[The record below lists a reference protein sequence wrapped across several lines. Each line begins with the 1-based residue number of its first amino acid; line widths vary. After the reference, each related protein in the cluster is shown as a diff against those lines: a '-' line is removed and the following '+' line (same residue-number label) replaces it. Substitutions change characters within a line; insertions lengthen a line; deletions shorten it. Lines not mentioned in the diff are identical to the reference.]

1 MSEKSLASG
10 SLQGSDLD
18 RSRAIAI
25 FRYLRDLAQL
35 RSKIVRDLTS
45 YERTFWLD
53 ELRGRPDCEA
63 RCFREVDVSDRIDGD
78 EWAVVRKRAEPVRPP
93 LPEVVTRWVEP
104 GTGVSVDSPPR
115 LIDRIQKTPTA
126 EVEEEFEHG
135 LEGPM
140 DLLEEDGFERLAD
153 HPEVARAFDAFMRS
167 RWEPWAAEHRAW
179 QEYQA
184 KVYNPLFLIH
194 RDLLR
199 LGEEFE
205 LVLGIGCLT
214 WRPDGGQQVR
224 RHLVTAPALLEFDAA
239 RGTFT
244 LGLAP
249 EGSGL
254 AVETDMLDPGERPSL
269 DQMKGVQSD
278 LEKTGGD
285 PWAFEAVD
293 RVLHGFVNA
302 VHGRGEYCPNAYRAG
317 EFGPDPRVAFAPAL
331 LLRKRTARGKVKA
344 LETVIS
350 QLEGGGEIPEGVRR
364 LTRAAGPRSD
374 GGQARAGADGGAD
387 TERIYFP
394 LPANED
400 QRKIVER
407 LNESHGVL
415 VQGPPGTGKSHTI
428 ANLISHLLA
437 TGNRILVTAESPRAL
452 GVLRDKLPEGIRPLC
467 LSVLGNDRAAQDN
480 VKSSV
485 EGILGRVEGWNEAS
499 EIDSLERAERDLDDL
514 MRREAELEREVRT
527 FREAETYTQTVC
539 DGAYRGTASS
549 IARAVRKDAERYG
562 WLVDAV
568 GLDEA
573 CPVTVEDLKEFRR
586 LLGLVSPERELECGL
601 SRPDPGVTVP
611 EPDAIAGQWDEL
623 AALGAR
629 IGCAPA
635 DEPEFATASDHD
647 LREALVAMRA
657 LQAAVR
663 GVPVRAAPWAAG
675 ALSDALRGAGSAWRR
690 RQERTEAALAEH
702 GDEAGVLASLSVRL
716 PEGRRLDE
724 LLADASDL
732 LDHLRRGGRM
742 GFLVFRP
749 RVVRRTRYLARE
761 ASVDGRP
768 CDQAGTLELLRRHL
782 ACAAGLRR
790 GWEAWASTVEPASED
805 LGALVGGLRDLQSV
819 LARVLSAGELAEV
832 ATAALARLA
841 LDETPALEDP
851 AAVEAVAA
859 ALQRTLDRRRVAA
872 LEEALGASC
881 ALLRAMAG
889 TAGAHPVCGRLADAV
904 GRRDAGA
911 VRAACEEIEGLERDA
926 ALVVERDRLRRQIG
940 SVLPGLAGS
949 LAATHTDEAW
959 DARIEGWDGAW
970 SWARA
975 RAWLEHFTNPGRARE
990 AEAELGR
997 VKARILKRLA
1007 EAASL
1012 RAWRSCVSSMEP
1024 AHQQHLIAWQQAVKR
1039 FGKGRGPNA
1048 ERHRRSA
1055 QGHLEQCQ
1063 KAIPAWIMPLYRIF
1077 ETVPPRPGMF
1087 DVLIVDEAS
1096 QCGAESLI
1104 LFYLAKK
1111 IIIVGDDKQISP
1123 QNVGVDRKDAAVLLK
1138 EHLSDVDLADTF
1150 DLENSLFKHGEV
1162 RFIQDNLMLKE
1173 HFRCVPEIIRFS
1185 DDLCYDNRL
1194 VPLRQYPTDRL
1205 APLVA
1210 RHLPWGVRTGDKKA
1224 ANDAEAD
1231 AIVDAVAACCGD
1243 PRYEGK
1249 SMGVIS
1255 LLGDQQAKIIESRLI
1270 QRIGPEE
1277 VERRRIICG
1286 DAYSFQGDE
1295 RHVMFLSLVAAPSGR
1310 SSKSYK
1316 ALTTED
1322 DERRFNVAA
1331 SRAEDQVW
1339 LFHSLMPEDIPNKE
1353 CLRWKLL
1360 NHFYEP
1366 ARATAEANGVDL
1378 DALRVAAAGSRS
1390 DEPPEPF
1397 DSWFEVDVYLR
1408 LVARGYR
1415 VVPQF
1420 RAGRYLVDLMVEGR
1434 TRLAVECDGDQFHGP
1449 ERLDADM
1456 GRQRQ
1461 LERAGLRFWRVRG
1474 SEFYFD
1480 PDAAMASLWSQLDA
1494 LGIEPAPAAGG
1505 TTDRGGHVAEVVL
1518 RRPVEMIEE
1527 ENEDDTGYT
1536 DDDAAVA

>member
-601 SRPDPGVTVP
+601 SRPAPGMTAHG
-611 EPDAIAGQWDEL
+611 PDAIAGQLEEL
-623 AALGAR
+623 AALDAR
-629 IGCAPA
+629 IGCGPK
-635 DEPEFATASDHD
+635 DGPEFATASDDD
-647 LREALVAMRA
+647 LREAFVVLRA
-657 LQAAVR
+657 LQAAAR

-675 ALSDALRGAGSAWRR
+675 ALSDVLRGAGAAWRR
-690 RQERTEAALAEH
+690 RQERMEAALAAH

-732 LDHLRRGGRM
+732 LDHLHRGGRM

-768 CDQAGTLELLRRHL
+768 CDHAGTLELLRRHL
-782 ACAAGLRR
+782 ACAVGLRR

-889 TAGAHPVCGRLADAV
+889 TADAHPVCGRLADAV

-975 RAWLEHFTNPGRARE
+975 RAWLEHFTNPGRARG

-997 VKARILKRLA
+997 VKERILKRLA

-1024 AHQQHLIAWQQAVKR
+1024 AHQQHLIAWQQAVKKI
-1039 FGKGRGPNA
+1039 GKGTGKFA
-1048 ERHRRSA
+1048 GHWAQVA
-1055 QGHLEQCQ
+1055 QGELDRCRG
-1063 KAIPAWIMPLYRIF
+1063 AVPAWVMPLYRVF
-1077 ETVPPRPGMF
+1077 ETVAPAPGIF
-1087 DVLIVDEAS
+1087 DVVIVDEAS
-1096 QCGAESLI
+1096 QCGPESLM
-1104 LFYLAKK
+1104 LFYLAKRVVV
-1111 IIIVGDDKQISP
+1111 VGDDEQISP
-1123 QNVGVDRKDAAVLLK
+1123 SNTGLDRSNAKALLND
-1138 EHLSDVDLADTF
+1138 HLGDVAFAQSFDVDS
-1150 DLENSLFKHGEV
+1150 SLFDHGTLRLGSKV
-1162 RFIQDNLMLKE
+1162 VLKE

-1185 DDLCYDNRL
+1185 DELCYQSQL
-1194 VPLRQYPTDRL
+1194 EPLRQYPTDRL

-1210 RHLPWGVRTGDKKA
+1210 RHLPWGKKTGGKSA
-1224 ANDAEAD
+1224 AVNEAEAE
-1231 AIVDAVAACCGD
+1231 AIVDAVAACCED
-1243 PRYEGK
+1243 PRYEGM

-1255 LLGDQQAKIIESRLI
+1255 LLGGKQAKIVEARLL
-1270 QRIGPEE
+1270 RRVGAEE
-1277 VERRRIICG
+1277 VERRGIICG

-1295 RHVMFLSLVAAPSGR
+1295 RNVMFLSMVASPGINNT
-1310 SSKSYK
+1310 
-1316 ALTTED
+1316 ALTKKD
-1322 DERRFNVAA
+1322 FKQRFNVAA
-1331 SRAEDQVW
+1331 SRAQDQLW
-1339 LFHSLMPEDIPNKE
+1339 LFHSLMPEDIANKE
-1353 CLRWKLL
+1353 CQRWKLL
-1360 NHFYEP
+1360 NHFYDP
-1366 ARATAEANGVDL
+1366 GRATAEANGVDL
-1378 DALRVAAAGSRS
+1378 DPLRLAAAGSRS

-1420 RAGRYLVDLMVEGR
+1420 QAGRYRVDLMVEGR

-1449 ERLDADM
+1449 DRLDADM
-1456 GRQRQ
+1456 DRQRQ

-1480 PDAAMASLWSQLDA
+1480 PDAAMASLWTQLDA
-1494 LGIEPAPAAGG
+1494 MGIEPAPVAVAGG

-1518 RRPVEMIEE
+1518 RRPVEMIEG

-1536 DDDAAVA
+1536 DDHAAVA